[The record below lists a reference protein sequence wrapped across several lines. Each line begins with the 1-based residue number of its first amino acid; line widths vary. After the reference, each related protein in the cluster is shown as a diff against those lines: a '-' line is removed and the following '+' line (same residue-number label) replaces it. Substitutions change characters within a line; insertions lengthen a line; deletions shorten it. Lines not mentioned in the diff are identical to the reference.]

1 MEPLSEHNIL
11 MFLIQIA
18 VLLGL
23 ARGLGELFRRR
34 GQPTITAEILV
45 GVLLGATV
53 LGRLAPQFHSM
64 LFPPEAVQQHML
76 DTFAWIGILFFM
88 LDAGLDTNFA
98 TAWRQRGPATVL
110 SFTDLILP
118 MAIAFVPCLFMPE
131 RYVGEDGT
139 LLAFALFVGA
149 IMTISALPVTAKII
163 QELKVYRTDIGLL
176 IMSALTINDVAGWVV
191 FALILG
197 FFTEA
202 VMTIGTIAFVLLAT
216 LAFAAVSL
224 TLGPLMLDAVLRRL
238 RRWQVPEPAASLT
251 LVALAGFAGGAV
263 TTWIGIHALFGFF
276 IAGIMAGECDL
287 IAERT
292 KRIFSQ
298 MVHAVL
304 VPVFFASIALR
315 LDFIGDFDLLL
326 VLFIFVIGVFG
337 RYIGA
342 YLGGRFIRQ
351 PHAHSKFIALAHI
364 PGGQMQ
370 IVIGMLALEYA
381 VITETVFVAIVFGA
395 VVSSMIAGPGMS
407 KILRQAQR
415 RDWLLYIPVDQF
427 LPDLQ
432 AEDRDGAI
440 NEISE
445 TAAKVAHGLS
455 ADAIAAA
462 VIDRERQM
470 TTALDDGVAFPHA
483 RLPGLERPLVL
494 LARSA
499 EGLDWDSSD
508 GLPVQLIFFALT
520 PEDDADA
527 QIQIAR
533 GIADVLADERIRR
546 ELIRSETSSRMLEKL
561 RGAAN
566 AASRKGRETG

>member
-11 MFLIQIA
+11 MFLIQLT

-23 ARGLGELFRRR
+23 ARGLGELFRRW

-53 LGRLAPQFHSM
+53 LGRLAPQFHGM
-64 LFPPEAVQQHML
+64 LFPPDAAQRHML

-98 TAWRQRGPATVL
+98 TAWRQRGPATIL
-110 SFTDLILP
+110 SFSDLILP
-118 MAIAFVPCLFMPE
+118 MAIAFVPCLFMPR

-197 FFTEA
+197 FFTDA

-216 LAFAAVSL
+216 LIFATVSL
-224 TLGPLMLDAVLRRL
+224 TLGPVLFDAVLRRL
-238 RRWQVPEPAASLT
+238 RRLRVPEPAASLT
-251 LVALAGFAGGAV
+251 LVCLAGFAGGAV

-276 IAGIMAGECDL
+276 IAGIMTGESDL
-287 IAERT
+287 IPERT
-292 KRIFSQ
+292 KRIFSE

-326 VLFIFVIGVFG
+326 VLFIFGIGVFG

-395 VVSSMIAGPGMS
+395 VASSMIAGPGMK
-407 KILRQAQR
+407 KILRQAQK

-427 LPDLQ
+427 LPDLK
-432 AEDRDGAI
+432 AEDRDTAI
-440 NEISE
+440 AEICG
-445 TAAKVAHGLS
+445 KVAMAAQGFS
-455 ADAIAAA
+455 ADDITAA
-462 VIDRERQM
+462 VIERERQM
-470 TTALDDGVAFPHA
+470 TTALDGAVAFPHA
-483 RLPGLERPLVL
+483 RLPGLERPVVMV
-494 LARSA
+494 ARSA
-499 EGLDWDSSD
+499 EGLDWNSSD
-508 GLPVQLIFFALT
+508 GLPVQLIFLALT
-520 PEDDADA
+520 PEGDPDA

-533 GIADVLADERIRR
+533 GIAEVLEDERVCKD
-546 ELIRSETSSRMLEKL
+546 LIRSEKSSEMLEKL
-561 RGAAN
+561 RNAAN
-566 AASRKGRETG
+566 RAPQTGRAAG